1 MTQSKITIYSNGVAD
16 LKRTYV
22 VRSSEPCAIAIPVR
36 RDHLGDVLASLSV
49 FGAVKLAAPPSYRP
63 SNDAA
68 GSLTLDANNVLE
80 DLARQLTGARVA
92 VDRAGGSSEGT
103 LVGLHVEPE
112 GKLDE
117 RTFPKSI
124 VVLTSDGLMKVA
136 LKDVVR
142 LRFLD
147 EAAREELDKAL
158 RRAFQQIKPNSTFV
172 ELTLTTTESEAE
184 AVLQYTIPAAAW
196 KIAYRLRETD
206 DSYELHGFAI
216 VDNNT
221 DESWRDFIVAVVQ
234 GDPITFSTDLA
245 ESKSPRRRHVNV
257 VRASAVGA
265 VEVEASVD
273 AMLCDFEDSDE
284 DDVCSSPPSP
294 MMRSMSAPAYAGGRS
309 EVRAQSRS
317 AAAPAVETTQIGDFA
332 IYESVEP
339 VTIEANRSAAIPVL
353 QVALSEAKTVLYH
366 PLGNEHRQ
374 LYRAVRFKNETPQPL
389 GRGVCTIFQGGT
401 YAGNCVMPPTP
412 AAGTAML
419 VHALESGVVVQLDR
433 PSQTRRQTGLSLS
446 NGIAVMT
453 EQHTSE
459 TVYRLNNRKAEAF
472 DVIIDHQWRLPGATS
487 KVTAILKQGQCESPI
502 ATNERL
508 SEGHRLSVSLA
519 ANATAEVVVRE
530 SRIDSSRM
538 VMVGSQRGNKLSE
551 MYWFE
556 EQFGGPSSPVHE
568 HAGLCEF
575 RLIQQR
581 LAEKQSEITKATSKV
596 EQLSKRQE
604 RLRKNIGTGGQD
616 EQTANWRHELGQE
629 ESRIN
634 TLEEQTLPQLR
645 REEDSIQKELEA
657 AMLALSVEWSAGPDP
672 GLRDA

>member
-22 VRSSEPCAIAIPVR
+22 VRNSEPCAIAIPVR

-92 VDRAGGSSEGT
+92 VDRAGGTSEGT

-117 RTFPKSI
+117 RTFPKSL
-124 VVLTSDGLMKVA
+124 VVLTSEGLTKVG
-136 LKDVVR
+136 LKDVLR

-158 RRAFQQIKPNSTFV
+158 RRAFQQIKPNSIFV

-196 KIAYRLRETD
+196 KISYRLRETD
-206 DSYELHGFAI
+206 EGYELQGFAI

-221 DESWRDFIVAVVQ
+221 DESWRDFYVAVVQ

-257 VRASAVGA
+257 VRESALGA
-265 VEVEASVD
+265 VEAEESVD
-273 AMLCDFEDSDE
+273 SMLCDF
-284 DDVCSSPPSP
+284 DDGDDDAAPAAMP
-294 MMRSMSAPAYAGGRS
+294 MMSGAMSAPPFGARRS
-309 EVRAQSRS
+309 EVRMSPPS
-317 AAAPAVETTQIGDFA
+317 ASAPAVETTQIGDFA

-353 QVALSEAKTVLYH
+353 QVRLSETKTVLYH
-366 PLGNEHRQ
+366 PPGNEHRQ

-401 YAGNCVMPPTP
+401 YAGNCVLPATP

-419 VHALESGVVVQLDR
+419 VHALESGIVVHVDR
-433 PSQTRRQTGLSLS
+433 QPLTTQQTGLSLS
-446 NGIAVMT
+446 QGVVLIT
-453 EQHTSE
+453 ERRTVETS
-459 TVYRLNNRKAEAF
+459 YWLNNRKAEAF
-472 DVIIDHQWRLPGATS
+472 DVIIDHQWRLADSTS
-487 KVTAILKQGQCESPI
+487 EVTAALKQGKRESPI
-502 ATNERL
+502 ATTERL
-508 SEGHRLSVSLA
+508 SNGNRLSFALA
-519 ANATAEVVVRE
+519 ADAPVQVVVRE
-530 SRIDSSRM
+530 TRIDSSR
-538 VMVGSQRGNKLSE
+538 VLLVETQRGTKYLPMS
-551 MYWFE
+551 WFE
-556 EQFGGPSSPVHE
+556 QQFGNPSCPIQQ
-568 HAGLCEF
+568 HAGIRQCLE
-575 RLIQQR
+575 IQKS
-581 LAEKQSEITKATSKV
+581 LAEKQAEITKAASKV

-604 RLRKNIGTGGQD
+604 RLRKNIGSGGQD
-616 EQTANWRHELGQE
+616 EQTAQWRYELGQE
-629 ESRIN
+629 ESRLN
-634 TLEEQTLPQLR
+634 ALEEQTLPQLR
-645 REEDSIQKELEA
+645 REEEAIVKELEDA
-657 AMLALSVEWSAGPDP
+657 LMALSVEWQLASEP
-672 GLRDA
+672 GT